1 MGAWG
6 GVARARQGGRS
17 ARALCELGRRWACT
31 GTGVWCRGRPIPV
44 SRGRGV
50 VLGRAGG
57 GAMASWA
64 ARWSPRQHGAARHG
78 DSAAAPWV
86 AMITAAT
93 WVAPVRLWC
102 AREVSEV
109 ERSRGVQGI
118 EEPNSK
124 SIDLI
129 SGSSNWGRTWALPS
143 RCSMKCVNQV

>member
-1 MGAWG
+1 MGWRGASSAG
-6 GVARARQGGRS
+6 GGRS

-31 GTGVWCRGRPIPV
+31 GTCVWGRGRPNPV

-50 VLGRAGG
+50 VLGRVGG
-57 GAMASWA
+57 GARASWA
-64 ARWSPRQHGAARHG
+64 ARWSPRWPRAAWYG

-93 WVAPVRLWC
+93 WVAPVRLRR
-102 AREVSEV
+102 ARDIREV

-118 EEPNSK
+118 EETNSK
-124 SIDLI
+124 STDLI
-129 SGSSNWGRTWALPS
+129 SGSLNWGRTWALPS